1 MNHDPPEVLE
11 EEHNLG
17 HSLDGESKGP
27 VELQQDPER
36 KVHLEFLSFSVALID
51 CAMSRV
57 LHSSNKRGRG
67 LRCGGGKQR
76 SEWFDRSP
84 FTWVVLV

>member
-27 VELQQDPER
+27 VELHQDPER
-36 KVHLEFLSFSVALID
+36 KVHLEFLSLSPAPID

-57 LHSSNKRGRG
+57 LHNNKRGREG
-67 LRCGGGKQR
+67 LALRGWQA
-76 SEWFDRSP
+76 
-84 FTWVVLV
+84 TL